1 MMTYAGLAIATT
13 DNRHSLPDYPKQ
25 TTEGYDEEY
34 EDERAS
40 VDFNRFLIIFV
51 LGSSLCC
58 TFGVMICDLPCLIGH
73 LVTNKLMNNPVFR
86 ALVCYDS
93 NYFILLTMHTQ
104 TIEMMYATN
113 SMRFLCSLFIY

>member
-1 MMTYAGLAIATT
+1 MIIYAGLAIATT
-13 DNRHSLPDYPKQ
+13 DNRHSLPDYPEQ

-51 LGSSLCC
+51 LASSLCC

-93 NYFILLTMHTQ
+93 NYFILL
-104 TIEMMYATN
+104 
-113 SMRFLCSLFIY
+113 L